1 MASKGKQKTTMAK
14 RNREDR
20 VRLRKLEKAAR
31 KDARKL
37 APPED
42 PIGPDHMTNGARAQL
57 GGDLDVIGIDAAS
70 ERVE

>member
-20 VRLRKLEKAAR
+20 VRQHKLEKAAR

-42 PIGPDHMTNGARAQL
+42 PIGADHMVNGAYAQL
-57 GGDLDVIGIDAAS
+57 GGNLDVVDIDAAS
-70 ERVE
+70 ERA